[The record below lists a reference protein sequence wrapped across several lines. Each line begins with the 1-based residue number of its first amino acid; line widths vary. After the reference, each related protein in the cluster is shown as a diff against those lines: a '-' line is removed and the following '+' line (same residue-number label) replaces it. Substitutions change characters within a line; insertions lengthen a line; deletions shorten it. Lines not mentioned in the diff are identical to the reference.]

1 MYLKNDED
9 ETSHPEFSR
18 TDPSGSTDN
27 AYIQVSYHIRTSDV
41 LAHLQSDQVGLLKA
55 DTAVD
60 QQERPHKAGEK
71 KNNDNNNKK
80 KTTTPQ
86 RHLLVIWRML

>member
-27 AYIQVSYHIRTSDV
+27 VNIQVSYHIRTSDV
-41 LAHLQSDQVGLLKA
+41 LTHLQSDQVGLLKA

-60 QQERPHKAGEK
+60 QKERPHKAGEK
-71 KNNDNNNKK
+71 KKEIKKIIKK
-80 KTTTPQ
+80 KQHHSATY
-86 RHLLVIWRML
+86 W